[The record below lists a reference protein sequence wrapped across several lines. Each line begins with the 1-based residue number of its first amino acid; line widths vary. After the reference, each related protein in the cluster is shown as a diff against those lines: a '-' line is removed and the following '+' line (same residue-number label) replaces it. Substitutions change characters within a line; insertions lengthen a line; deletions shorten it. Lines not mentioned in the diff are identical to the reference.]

1 MTWPYLIES
10 SIPSPLL
17 FELADGRFHILQS
30 GTLSPF
36 MAGYGYLLVEQ
47 EFAEFLQQI
56 EVERIAVE
64 PAVLYSPVT
73 GEEFH
78 SHVRIRVSQ
87 FFSANDISDL
97 NLSGLRILT
106 LNDEYYFVSP
116 DLKDALEARSFG
128 YLSFSEGLS
137 EFAAGAD

>member
-1 MTWPYLIES
+1 
-10 SIPSPLL
+10 
-17 FELADGRFHILQS
+17 
-30 GTLSPF
+30 

-47 EFAEFLQQI
+47 AFADFLQKI
-56 EVERIAVE
+56 DVERVTFE

-87 FFSANDISDL
+87 FFRANDLPNL
-97 NLSGLRILT
+97 NLTGLRMLT
-106 LNDEYYFVSP
+106 LNDQYYFASL
-116 DLKDALEARSFG
+116 DLKEALEVRSFG

-137 EFAAGAD
+137 EFTAGVD

>member
-1 MTWPYLIES
+1 MPYLIKS

-17 FELADGRFHILQS
+17 FELADGRFHILQN
-30 GTLSPF
+30 GALPPF

-47 EFAEFLQQI
+47 PFAEFLQQI
-56 EVERIAVE
+56 EVERIIFE

-87 FFSANDISDL
+87 FFSANNIPDL

-106 LNDEYYFVSP
+106 LNDQYYFVSP
-116 DLKDALEARSFG
+116 DLKDALEACSFE